1 MVTILKDIL
10 FAWDDSNDYKT
21 RVESDNTKKMF
32 FFFFLFMMFTIVSL
46 NNTPSLK
53 KKKQPNYTN
62 GSLSFIFYPFTFLF
76 NLVIYLLKSLI

>member
-32 FFFFLFMMFTIVSL
+32 FFFFC
-46 NNTPSLK
+46 
-53 KKKQPNYTN
+53 
-62 GSLSFIFYPFTFLF
+62 
-76 NLVIYLLKSLI
+76 

>member
-32 FFFFLFMMFTIVSL
+32 FFFFLLMMSYDCL
-46 NNTPSLK
+46 PE
-53 KKKQPNYTN
+53 QYT
-62 GSLSFIFYPFTFLF
+62 
-76 NLVIYLLKSLI
+76 